1 MRHFG
6 ELQLD
11 VVSSWLIRKINIG
24 NNRIGSFKNLSD
36 LVKVNPM
43 LIIFVAEEEKAEE
56 HFRTYTKVSRHHINQ
71 DEIEFA
77 FLYPKDLGH
86 DIGNLR
92 SLLDSDFYKNH
103 EFGIRTYRRSN
114 VGDFKDIKTGVSRAE
129 IEAFVFHSTYV
140 GRGPDLI
147 RDLNTE
153 NIMKFFS

>member
-1 MRHFG
+1 
-6 ELQLD
+6 
-11 VVSSWLIRKINIG
+11 
-24 NNRIGSFKNLSD
+24 
-36 LVKVNPM
+36 M

-56 HFRTYTKVSRHHINQ
+56 HFRTYTKVSRHHINK
-71 DEIEFA
+71 DDIEFA

-103 EFGIRTYRRSN
+103 EFGIRTYRRNN

-129 IEAFVFHSTYV
+129 IETFVFHSTYV

-147 RDLNTE
+147 RDLNTD